1 MGISSDY
8 PADRAESL
16 DVDLPAH
23 LACTTL
29 AGILSDTV
37 VFQSSTTTEYDR
49 YYAKELAK
57 EAGIADLTAFGQK
70 MLEAKSDLSHVSAAE
85 ILTMDYK
92 NFSYGGEESRYRC
105 S

>member
-1 MGISSDY
+1 MSQVAPIDIRAWGGSAATIL
-8 PADRAESL
+8 ADRAESL

-37 VFQSSTTTEYDR
+37 VFQSSTTTDYDR

-57 EAGIADLTAFGQK
+57 EAGIADLKALVRK
-70 MLEAKSDLSHVSAAE
+70 CWRPSR
-85 ILTMDYK
+85 ILVM
-92 NFSYGGEESRYRC
+92 SVQLRS
-105 S
+105 